1 MRATNMLRSLA
12 CLILC
17 GALASAQSD
26 ALLSGLEKFHKGD
39 YAHAEQ
45 DFRSALKHGP
55 DQRAR
60 VFLALTLAATSRC
73 SEAEPVLEEASQSSD
88 RDVAR
93 LAALALAQC
102 QMEAS
107 RWDDAASVLSRLKL
121 ADPADPDVLYE
132 IARLHNRA
140 WNDTIHQLYEKNPS
154 SFRVNQLSGEV
165 LSTQGQFADAATE
178 FRKAIAK
185 NPQALNLHFQLAR
198 ALLLS
203 SHSTENFDAAL
214 KELDAELALN
224 PRDSVALYQQAQI
237 LLNQQQPAQAA
248 AKLQLALDINPAF
261 PEALI
266 ALGKLRTDEKKSDEA
281 IALLTKAA
289 ALSPKSE
296 AAHYCLMIAYRNAGR
311 MKDAKRVKAEL
322 DQLQKAPEGE
332 FNEFLKKLG
341 EKPPE
346 PK

>member
-1 MRATNMLRSLA
+1 MLRSSV
-12 CLILC
+12 CLILL
-17 GALASAQSD
+17 GAFAFAQSD
-26 ALLSGLEKFHKGD
+26 AFLKGLEKFHKGD

-45 DFRSALKHGP
+45 DFRAALHQGP
-55 DQRAR
+55 DQRATA
-60 VFLALTLAATSRC
+60 FLALTLAATGRC
-73 SEAEPVLEEASQSSD
+73 NEAEPDLAEASQGRD

-93 LAALALAQC
+93 LAGLALAQC

-107 RWDDAASVLSRLKL
+107 RWDEAAGVLNRLKL
-121 ADPADPDVLYE
+121 ADPADADVLYE
-132 IARLHNRA
+132 LARLHNRA
-140 WNDTIHQLYEKNPS
+140 WNDAIHQLYQKNPS

-165 LSTQGQFADAATE
+165 LSTQGQFSEAATE

-237 LLNQQQPAQAA
+237 LLNQQQAAAAA
-248 AKLQLALDINPAF
+248 AKLQIALDINPAF

-266 ALGKLRTDEKKSDEA
+266 ALGKLRTDEKKNGEA
-281 IALLTKAA
+281 IALLKKAA
-289 ALSPKSE
+289 ELSPKSE
-296 AAHYCLMIAYRNAGR
+296 AARYCLMIAYRNAGR
-311 MKDAKRVKAEL
+311 MADAKRVKAEL
-322 DQLQKAPEGE
+322 DELQKAPEGE

-341 EKPPE
+341 EKPAE
-346 PK
+346 QK